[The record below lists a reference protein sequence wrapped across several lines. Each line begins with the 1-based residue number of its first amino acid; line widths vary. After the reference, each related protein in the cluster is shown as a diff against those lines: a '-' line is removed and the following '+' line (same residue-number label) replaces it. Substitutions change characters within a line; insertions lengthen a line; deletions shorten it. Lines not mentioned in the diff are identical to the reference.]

1 METLM
6 KEISKILDAKNLDI
20 YLLESENKRLKAEN
34 AELKAKIDENEKEI
48 KGLCRD
54 IASYIEAEE
63 KKV

>member
-48 KGLCRD
+48 KGLCKD

-63 KKV
+63 KKG